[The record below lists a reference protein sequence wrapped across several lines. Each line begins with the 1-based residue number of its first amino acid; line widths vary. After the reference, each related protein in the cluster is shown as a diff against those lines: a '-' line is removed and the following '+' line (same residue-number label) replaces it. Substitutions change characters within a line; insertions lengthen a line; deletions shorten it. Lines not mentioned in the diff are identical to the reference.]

1 MENFFCNLMVVKL
14 IYVHDFGR
22 KISSKSQNRG
32 QVDGTCKCGSETS
45 GSIKCWEFPD
55 ELRTG

>member
-1 MENFFCNLMVVKL
+1 MVVKL

-22 KISSKSQNRG
+22 KISSKIQNRG
-32 QVDGTCKCGSETS
+32 QVDVTSKCGNETS